1 MRRTKIVATLGPAT
15 DKPKVLANLITA
27 GLDAARLN
35 YSHGTREDHAKRARA
50 VRRAAKAAER
60 EIAIIADLQGP
71 KIRLERFRDGPIN
84 LEDGDEFIIDADLG
98 ANAGDEQHVGVTYKA
113 LPQDVLAGDTLLVD
127 DGRIILKV
135 EKIDGNAIETV
146 VLLGGR
152 LSDNKGVNR
161 EGGGLSAKALTHKDR
176 QDLKHA
182 VGIGADYI
190 AVSFPRTAKDIE
202 DARRLLVKAGS
213 NAGIIAKIER
223 AEAIDH
229 AEEIILAADGI
240 MIARGDLGVEI
251 GDSRL
256 PPVQK
261 KLIDLARRSH
271 RIVITATQMME
282 SMIESPMPTRA
293 EVFDVA
299 NAVLDGTDAVMLS
312 AETSIG
318 KYPVETVEAMA
329 RICLES
335 EREWP
340 DNQAELK
347 LDAEFE
353 RVDQAIAVSTIYCAN
368 RIEVK
373 AIAALTETGATTK
386 WMSRIRTDIPIFA
399 MCGTTETL
407 RKVSLYR
414 GVQPIAFDIREIEYS
429 EVTAGVLEQLYRRG
443 VISDGDKVLITKGD
457 LLGHIGGTNGMKIVV
472 AGAYVEHVH

>member
-15 DKPKVLANLITA
+15 DKPKVLANLIAA

-35 YSHGTREDHAKRARA
+35 YSHGTRDDHAKRARSL
-50 VRRAAKAAER
+50 RRAAKAQHR
-60 EIAIIADLQGP
+60 EIALIADLQGP
-71 KIRLERFRDGPIN
+71 KIRLEKFRNGPIQ
-84 LEDGDEFIIDADLG
+84 LEEGYDFTIDADLD
-98 ANAGDEQHVGVTYKA
+98 ANAGDEQHIGVTYKA
-113 LPQDVLAGDTLLVD
+113 LPKDVHEGDTLLVD

-135 EKIDGNAIETV
+135 ENVDGNAIETV
-146 VLLGGR
+146 VLLGGE

-176 QDLKHA
+176 HDLKHA
-182 VGIGADYI
+182 VEIGADYI

-202 DARRLLVKAGS
+202 DARRLLDKAGS

-223 AEAIDH
+223 AEAIEH
-229 AEEIILAADGI
+229 AEEIIRAADGI

-261 KLIDLARRSH
+261 QLIDLARRCH

-282 SMIESPMPTRA
+282 SMIENPMPTRA

-318 KYPVETVEAMA
+318 KYPVKTVEAMA
-329 RICLES
+329 RICRES
-335 EREWP
+335 EKEWP
-340 DNQAELK
+340 DNQAELF
-347 LDAEFE
+347 LDAAFD
-353 RVDQAIAVSTIYCAN
+353 RVDQAIAMSTIYCAN
-368 RIEVK
+368 RIKVK

-399 MCGTTETL
+399 ISGLTQTL
-407 RKVSLYR
+407 RKVTLYR
-414 GVQPIAFDIREIEYS
+414 GVQPIAFDVRDIDYS
-429 EVTAGVLEQLYRRG
+429 EVTAGILEQLTKRG
-443 VISDGDKVLITKGD
+443 VVADGDKVIITKGD
-457 LLGHIGGTNGMKIVV
+457 LLGHIGGTNGMKIVIV
-472 AGAYVEHVH
+472 GEFVEHVT

>member
-15 DKPKVLANLITA
+15 DKPKVLGKLIAA

-50 VRRAAKAAER
+50 VRRAAKAEGR
-60 EIAIIADLQGP
+60 EIALIADLQGP
-71 KIRLERFRDGPIN
+71 KIRLEKFRHGPIQ
-84 LEDGDEFIIDADLG
+84 LEEGDDFIIDADL
-98 ANAGDEQHVGVTYKA
+98 ASNAGDERHVGVTYKA
-113 LPQDVLAGDTLLVD
+113 LARDVYAGDTLLVD

-135 EKIDGNAIETV
+135 ERVDGNSIETV
-146 VLLGGR
+146 VLLGGT
-152 LSDNKGVNR
+152 LSDNKGINR

-176 QDLKHA
+176 LDLKHA
-182 VGIGADYI
+182 VDCGADYI
-190 AVSFPRTAKDIE
+190 AVSFPRTAKDIH
-202 DARRLLVKAGS
+202 DARRLLTKAGS
-213 NAGIIAKIER
+213 NAGIIAKMER
-223 AEAIDH
+223 AEALDH
-229 AEEIILAADGI
+229 AEEIIRAADGI

-261 KLIDLARRSH
+261 HLIDLARRCH

-318 KYPVETVEAMA
+318 KFPLQTVEAMA
-329 RICLES
+329 RICWEA
-335 EREWP
+335 EKGWP
-340 DNQAELK
+340 DNQTELS
-347 LDAEFE
+347 LDAAFE

-368 RIEVK
+368 RIQVK

-399 MCGTTETL
+399 MSGLTETL

-414 GVQPIAFDIREIEYS
+414 GVQPLAFDIRNIEHA
-429 EVTAGVLEQLYRRG
+429 EVTAGILDQLRARG
-443 VISDGDKVLITKGD
+443 AIADGDKVIITKGD
-457 LLGHIGGTNGMKIVV
+457 LLGDVGGTNGMKIVT
-472 AGAYVEHVH
+472 AGAYVEHVA